1 MDPQNQDSMKRRRA
15 VVVDTNWDNLMM
27 KWSGIQRW
35 WQVSNDWKSLV
46 KTAEDLC
53 KRTMERDED
62 KKKRGFSLIGRE
74 KVQIKAKEERKKN
87 KVEERKKLRIWD
99 PAWGNQMRIQFLE
112 DSNLIM
118 NWMNGKWKINN

>member
-62 KKKRGFSLIGRE
+62 KTKRGFFFDWKRKGSNQSKGG
-74 KVQIKAKEERKKN
+74 KKEE
-87 KVEERKKLRIWD
+87 
-99 PAWGNQMRIQFLE
+99 
-112 DSNLIM
+112 
-118 NWMNGKWKINN
+118 